1 MRHLAHPNLKL
12 PLFAVLALALLAAAP
27 PAAAQTLQDDD
38 LATIEAGAPLIA
50 VHARVTD
57 LDTNLRQSYLIEP
70 DNEGPVRIEVGDR
83 VLVEILG
90 TAIRRSD
97 EVGIA
102 VEVPVRFAVV
112 SGSQR
117 IDVAAS
123 DDNAVIVRARR
134 PDESGRDRALTALS
148 YTIVGDY
155 EMKPAMREGRVIF
168 EIDPPGVGEQPSRP
182 SQPSSSDA
190 RWREALEIADA
201 LAHIRLDTD
210 PLERHQVERI
220 YRDGYEGIRE
230 VASTLAAEVALSETL
245 ESWEQDDVL
254 ARLYRHLL
262 ERPGGEQRI
271 ADDDPEGFRNNLRLL
286 DREGYQELV
295 RQMVASDEFRRVH
308 ELEDFEDLPR
318 DDRVL
323 TGRPLL
329 RDTRPGG

>member
-1 MRHLAHPNLKL
+1 MKLRAHPNLKL
-12 PLFAVLALALLAAAP
+12 PLAAVLALALLAAAL
-27 PAAAQTLQDDD
+27 PAAAQTLRDDD
-38 LATIEAGAPLIA
+38 LATAAPGTSLIA
-50 VHARVTD
+50 IHARVTD
-57 LDTNLRQSYLIEP
+57 LDTRQRQSYLIEP
-70 DNEGPVRIEVGDR
+70 DNEGPVPLRVGDR

-97 EVGIA
+97 GVGIA
-102 VEVPVRFAVV
+102 VEVPVRFEVA

-123 DDNAVIVRARR
+123 DDNSVIVRARQ
-134 PDESGRDRALTALS
+134 PDEAGRGHVLSALA
-148 YTIVGDY
+148 YTLVGNYDV
-155 EMKPAMREGRVIF
+155 KPAMRDGRVTF
-168 EIDPPGVGEQPSRP
+168 TIDPLGVGQQPSRP
-182 SQPSSSDA
+182 STADA
-190 RWREALEIADA
+190 RWREAVEIADA
-201 LAHIRLDTD
+201 LAYIRLDAD
-210 PLERHQVERI
+210 PLERTYVEWI
-220 YRDGYEGIRE
+220 YRDGYDGIRE
-230 VASTLAAEVALSETL
+230 VASRLAAEVALGETL
-245 ESWEQDDVL
+245 ESWEKDDLL

-262 ERPGGEQRI
+262 GRPGGEQRI

-295 RQMVASDEFRRVH
+295 RRMVDSDEFRRVH